1 MWGLGRK
8 EEWRI
13 GKRWDKKQ
21 RRGRRGEV
29 LEVFKDIFAGFR
41 MLFSS
46 SCFFTTFM
54 VVFHFLLVCLISFK
68 MSIAILF
75 FILLC
80 VSCLFSS
87 GRLKITLSW
96 FREFICALVFVCV
109 SMFVFC
115 LGPIEPLHTPH
126 TLSLFFWDS
135 MCTYARPI
143 NIVLL
148 VTEAIFIVLYFLSV
162 LIPSSELFP
171 SHIIFFIFKMG
182 LSNFH
187 LGLSNIFPFT
197 LCYTHIPC
205 LTLGPTKY
213 IHNSSF
219 KAFFWWLYYFCH
231 FFMCFYCLIFLLFL
245 GHILF
250 HFLQFEFSAW
260 MLSTINFMFFRL
272 LLFLSSARCFGKL
285 KSYLQMSSS
294 FLKFYY
300 Q

>member
-21 RRGRRGEV
+21 RGGRRGEV

-46 SCFFTTFM
+46 SSM

-68 MSIAILF
+68 MSVAILF
-75 FILLC
+75 FILLY
-80 VSCLFSS
+80 VSRLFSS

-96 FREFICALVFVCV
+96 FGEFICALVSVCV
-109 SMFVFC
+109 CVYVCVYVCIFC
-115 LGPIEPLHTPH
+115 LGPIEPLHIPH
-126 TLSLFFWDS
+126 TLSLSFWDS

-148 VTEAIFIVLYFLSV
+148 VTEALFIVLSFLSM
-162 LIPSSELFP
+162 LIPSSALFP

-205 LTLGPTKY
+205 LTLGPSKY

-231 FFMCFYCLIFLLFL
+231 FFKCVSIACFFSCFLVTFCCIFYSLNFLL
-245 GHILF
+245 G
-250 HFLQFEFSAW
+250 
-260 MLSTINFMFFRL
+260 
-272 LLFLSSARCFGKL
+272 C
-285 KSYLQMSSS
+285 
-294 FLKFYY
+294 
-300 Q
+300 